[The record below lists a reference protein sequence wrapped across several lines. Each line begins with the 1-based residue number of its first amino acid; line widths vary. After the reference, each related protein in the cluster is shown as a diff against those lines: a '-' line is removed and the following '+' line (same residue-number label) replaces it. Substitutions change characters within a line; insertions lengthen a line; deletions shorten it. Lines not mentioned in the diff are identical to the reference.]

1 MQKEAGDKK
10 IRQNTSQDRH
20 KQEYFNVKKT
30 MSDPLRNIYSRSFNV
45 FIHKCILY
53 LIKCHYKKS
62 LLKVQNGKEVGLLN
76 ITKPS
81 EKNYFRLFTLLN

>member
-1 MQKEAGDKK
+1 MK
-10 IRQNTSQDRH
+10 NTSQDRH

-81 EKNYFRLFTLLN
+81 EKKTTFVYLLYLIDFIFKRIP